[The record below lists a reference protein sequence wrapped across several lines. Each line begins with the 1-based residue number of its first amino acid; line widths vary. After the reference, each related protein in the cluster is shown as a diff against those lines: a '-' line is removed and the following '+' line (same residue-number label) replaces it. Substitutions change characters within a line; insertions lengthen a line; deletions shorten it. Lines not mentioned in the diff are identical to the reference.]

1 MFWTKKEDIV
11 RSVIKIMEKL
21 NNKMNSSIIHFEKEL
36 SSLRTSRA
44 NPSMLDNIIVE
55 AYGTKTPINQLGNIS
70 IPDPASITIQ
80 VWDTSLIK
88 IIENA
93 IIESNLGL
101 NPQTDGPLIR
111 LPIPKLSEE
120 RRKEIIK
127 VASEF
132 AENSKISIRN
142 IRRDFIETSKN
153 EKKNSNLSEDDLKR
167 KLNEIQKI
175 TDNNI
180 EKIDKILELKKT
192 DILKV

>member
-1 MFWTKKEDIV
+1 MSDLE
-11 RSVIKIMEKL
+11 
-21 NNKMNSSIIHFEKEL
+21 NKMNSAVSHFEKEL
-36 SSLRTSRA
+36 NSLRTSRA
-44 NPSMLDNIIVE
+44 NPSILDNLFVE
-55 AYGTKTPINQLGNIS
+55 AYGAKTPLNQLGNIS
-70 IPDPASITIQ
+70 VLDANTISIQ
-80 VWDTSLIK
+80 VWDSSLIK
-88 IIENA
+88 SIENT
-93 IIESNLGL
+93 INDSNLGI
-101 NPQTDGPLIR
+101 NPQTDGQLIR